1 MDLKAAKAVVTGGGS
16 GLGLA
21 VAKRLHNLGAQV
33 AVLDVRAD
41 AKNVLQSEFAGK
53 VWFVPTDVTC
63 ESSVE
68 HAIKSQRRGW

>member
-1 MDLKAAKAVVTGGGS
+1 MDLKTAKALVTGGGS

-21 VAKRLHNLGAQV
+21 VAKRLHGLGAQV

-41 AKNVLQSEFAGK
+41 AKNVLQSEVPGK

-68 HAIKSQRRGW
+68 HAIKSLQRGW